1 MAITG
6 DMLVGELVQE
16 HPEVVDTLLESG
28 MHCLGC
34 PSSQMESL
42 ADACYVHGLNPEE
55 VVSRVNARINQGAQA

>member
-6 DMLVGELVQE
+6 DMLVGKLVQE

-34 PSSQMESL
+34 PSRQMESL